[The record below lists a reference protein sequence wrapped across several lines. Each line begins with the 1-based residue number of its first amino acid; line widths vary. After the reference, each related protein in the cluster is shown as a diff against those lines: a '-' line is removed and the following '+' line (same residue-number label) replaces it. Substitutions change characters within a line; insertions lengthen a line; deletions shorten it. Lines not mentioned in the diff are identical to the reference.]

1 MKRKI
6 VKVLCAYALAVGVIS
21 SQVAPYIV
29 HADTNPGATIRAIT
43 ASITQGGVVNFGA
56 GTASITING
65 NQGQTLAGKRFNV
78 YKLFAAEN
86 SKNNESIN
94 YTMNPEYADALK
106 AVVGPKI
113 GKSMK

>member
-6 VKVLCAYALAVGVIS
+6 VKVLCAYALAVGVIF

-29 HADTNPGATIRAIT
+29 HADTNPAATIRAIT

-65 NQGQTLAGKRFNV
+65 NKTIHHTS
-78 YKLFAAEN
+78 N
-86 SKNNESIN
+86 SS
-94 YTMNPEYADALK
+94 
-106 AVVGPKI
+106 
-113 GKSMK
+113 